1 MLPCLDRGG
10 VGGGGGSAVI
20 GQNVGNGAVGGGS
33 GGGQFGG
40 QDGMFMGCA
49 LLWGCPPF
57 SGASVPRYGLCAL
70 LWGCALPMGLCAPQ
84 PHTSLH
90 PAQSNTENHRSP
102 PSTPYSLHVPPGVL
116 PPPTSHRPP
125 IITPQPPSPH
135 TPPPPPTDPN
145 PKPEPDPGGGASRS
159 LERGR
164 VQPRLG
170 VAITKGG
177 RG

>member
-1 MLPCLDRGG
+1 MG
-10 VGGGGGSAVI
+10 VGGGSLGGRMGCLWDVPSY
-20 GQNVGNGAVGGGS
+20 GAVR
-33 GGGQFGG
+33 
-40 QDGMFMGCA
+40 
-49 LLWGCPPF
+49 P
-57 SGASVPRYGLCAL
+57 SVRPLCLAMGLCAL

-145 PKPEPDPGGGASRS
+145 PKPEPDTGGGASRS

-164 VQPRLG
+164 GYAIRG
-170 VAITKGG
+170 VSNRDWAWLSLKEGVVKAVGG
-177 RG
+177 VVIVIVGVV